1 MAKLMLLLYPIYRWG
16 NKENM
21 NLTNLF
27 MLTQQVS
34 LELEFNSDL
43 TLNHNLKSLSRVPSK
58 QCRTILSPK
67 TLKYPK
73 NRAEHRGASL

>member
-1 MAKLMLLLYPIYRWG
+1 MLLLYPIYRWG

-58 QCRTILSPK
+58 NYFES
-67 TLKYPK
+67 
-73 NRAEHRGASL
+73 